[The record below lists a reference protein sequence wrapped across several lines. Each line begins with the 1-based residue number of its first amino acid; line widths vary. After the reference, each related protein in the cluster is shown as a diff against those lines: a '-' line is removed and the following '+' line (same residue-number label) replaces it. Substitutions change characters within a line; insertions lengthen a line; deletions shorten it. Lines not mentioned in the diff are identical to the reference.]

1 MACLPAAGRVSCTVC
16 YNTPIHF
23 DATSREEKGWR
34 ITANPLAWG
43 SLRPRVLI
51 LGFSKGPTQAG
62 ALASTPHDQ
71 VAFKGA
77 RGNAYRILQRL
88 SLVPASNDPDRA
100 MLDMLSDANGQ
111 FAFGSLI
118 RCTVT
123 RWDSRAEA
131 WLGTGGGMLDKFAST
146 PFGSGVT
153 SRCAQQFL
161 KDLPAETKLVVL
173 YGLGSR
179 LGYVDEAE
187 RVIRSVRGTFGWQ
200 RLNDVSYGDERVT
213 FVHTEH
219 FRAQGALLPNWL
231 GATSPAGTARDPSK
245 VRLANLAYE
254 AAQQALRQSCL
265 AAPTRPARNAVGD
278 PGWVST
284 NGSPDRGS
292 RR

>member
-1 MACLPAAGRVSCTVC
+1 MACLPTAGRVPCTAC
-16 YNTPIHF
+16 YKAPTHF

-43 SLRPRVLI
+43 SPRPRVLI

-77 RGNAYRILQRL
+77 RGNAYRILHRL
-88 SLVPASNDPDRA
+88 DLVPDSNDPDRA
-100 MLDMLSDANGQ
+100 MLGMLRETNGS
-111 FAFGSLI
+111 FAFGSLV
-118 RCTVT
+118 RCTIT
-123 RWDSRAEA
+123 RWDSREQA
-131 WLGTGGGMLDKFAST
+131 WLGTGGGMLDKFVAT
-146 PFGSGVT
+146 PFGAGVT

-161 KDLPAETKLVVL
+161 KDLPVETKLVVL

-187 RVIRSVRGTFGWQ
+187 RVIRGVRGTVGWR

-231 GATSPAGTARDPSK
+231 GAIGPTGTARDPRR
-245 VRLANLAYE
+245 VRLANLAHE
-254 AAQQALRQSCL
+254 AAQSAIQRSPHDLSKTSVSDKSHGDAF
-265 AAPTRPARNAVGD
+265 VG
-278 PGWVST
+278 GRV
-284 NGSPDRGS
+284 
-292 RR
+292 